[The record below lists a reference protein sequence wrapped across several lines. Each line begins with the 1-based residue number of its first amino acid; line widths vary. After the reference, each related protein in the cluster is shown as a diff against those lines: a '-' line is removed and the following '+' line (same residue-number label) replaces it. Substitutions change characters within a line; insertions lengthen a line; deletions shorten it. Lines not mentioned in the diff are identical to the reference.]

1 MQCGEPAWCKM
12 SCSGISGKDGD
23 VKIGTTSINEI
34 KKWSFNPKVNTQ
46 RYASNKTGGY
56 KCTIPGTKEA
66 TGTLSGVYTATNSH
80 INVIDVGTMV
90 TLKLY
95 ITATLYFSVP
105 AVITDYKL
113 DVDLDNGEIVGWEA
127 SFESDGAWT
136 NPTESMTIEAGG
148 VQKMPQDV
156 IDLVTKLASG
166 VPMKEDELVK
176 LKEHNIDIIS

>member
-1 MQCGEPAWCKM
+1 M
-12 SCSGISGKDGD
+12 SCLGISGKDGD

-66 TGTLSGVYTATNSH
+66 TGTLSGVYTTSDSH

-95 ITATLYFSVP
+95 INATLFFSVP

-113 DVDLDNGEIVGWEA
+113 DVDLDNGEIVGWEG
-127 SFESDGAWT
+127 SFESDGPWT
-136 NPTESMTIEAGG
+136 NPTEALTMAQGGLKKVPDELVDLFNKLTSGQTMTESEIA
-148 VQKMPQDV
+148 VLQ
-156 IDLVTKLASG
+156 ASG
-166 VPMKEDELVK
+166 VNVASEPTLTVQ
-176 LKEHNIDIIS
+176 S